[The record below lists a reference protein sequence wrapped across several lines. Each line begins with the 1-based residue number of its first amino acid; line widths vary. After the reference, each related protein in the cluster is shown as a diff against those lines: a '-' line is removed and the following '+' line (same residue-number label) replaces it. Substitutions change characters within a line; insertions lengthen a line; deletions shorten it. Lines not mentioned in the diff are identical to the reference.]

1 VFSTAVAGGDDESVR
16 GSGGAVLE
24 KGFEEILGGVDGA
37 GHTAGDDEGG
47 DAGALVFRD
56 EAEGEG
62 EEAGVL
68 RGMIGALAIAIDA
81 AGGVEEFGLERGAP
95 EAFAGGI
102 VGVVGVLF

>member
-1 VFSTAVAGGDDESVR
+1 MR
-16 GSGGAVLE
+16 GVNRARH
-24 KGFEEILGGVDGA
+24 A
-37 GHTAGDDEGG
+37 AGDDEGG
-47 DAGALVFRD
+47 DTGALIYRH

-62 EEAGVL
+62 EEVGVL